1 MLMMTR
7 RAGQKIV
14 LGDGIVIE
22 VVEVAGNTVRLGV
35 DAPRSVPVYREEI
48 WTAVRAENEAAASAP
63 ASLPEPPPR
72 KPAVKRATAPSRPA
86 RSARSRARPR
96 RRAP

>member
-14 LGDGIVIE
+14 LGDDITIE

-35 DAPRSVPVYREEI
+35 NAPRSVPVYREEI
-48 WTAVRAENEAAASAP
+48 WTAVRAENEAAATATELP
-63 ASLPEPPPR
+63 AGPATSPQPP
-72 KPAVKRATAPSRPA
+72 KA
-86 RSARSRARPR
+86 
-96 RRAP
+96 

>member
-14 LGDGIVIE
+14 LGDNITIE

-48 WTAVRAENEAAASAP
+48 WTAVRAENEAAATAP
-63 ASLPEPPPR
+63 ASLPSAPPQ
-72 KPAVKRATAPSRPA
+72 APGQTPPQPS
-86 RSARSRARPR
+86 
-96 RRAP
+96 

>member
-14 LGDGIVIE
+14 LGEDITIE
-22 VVEVAGNTVRLGV
+22 VVEVAGNTVRIGV
-35 DAPRSVPVYREEI
+35 NAPRSVPVYREEI

-63 ASLPEPPPR
+63 ASLPQTPPQ
-72 KPAVKRATAPSRPA
+72 KPAS
-86 RSARSRARPR
+86 
-96 RRAP
+96 

>member
-48 WTAVRAENEAAASAP
+48 WTAVRAENEAAATAP
-63 ASLPEPPPR
+63 ASLPTPPQPPGGQ
-72 KPAVKRATAPSRPA
+72 PAS
-86 RSARSRARPR
+86 
-96 RRAP
+96 

>member
-14 LGDGIVIE
+14 LGDNITIE

-35 DAPRSVPVYREEI
+35 NAPRSVPVYREEI
-48 WTAVRAENEAAASAP
+48 WTAVRAENEAAASATERP
-63 ASLPEPPPR
+63 AAPPARAPEPPQ
-72 KPAVKRATAPSRPA
+72 S
-86 RSARSRARPR
+86 
-96 RRAP
+96 

>member
-14 LGDGIVIE
+14 LGDDITIE

-35 DAPRSVPVYREEI
+35 NAPRSVPVYREEI
-48 WTAVRAENEAAASAP
+48 WTAVRAENEAAASATQLPAAPAPAAPP
-63 ASLPEPPPR
+63 ASPPAPPEQ
-72 KPAVKRATAPSRPA
+72 PS
-86 RSARSRARPR
+86 
-96 RRAP
+96 

>member
-14 LGDGIVIE
+14 IGDGITIE
-22 VVEVAGNTVRLGV
+22 IVEVAGNTVRLGV

-48 WTAVRAENEAAASAP
+48 WTAVRAENEAAATTATDLPAAPPAAP
-63 ASLPEPPPR
+63 A
-72 KPAVKRATAPSRPA
+72 PADER
-86 RSARSRARPR
+86 
-96 RRAP
+96 

>member
-1 MLMMTR
+1 MMTR

-14 LGDGIVIE
+14 LGDNITIE

-48 WTAVRAENEAAASAP
+48 WTAVRAENEAAATATELPAAP
-63 ASLPEPPPR
+63 APPPQQ
-72 KPAVKRATAPSRPA
+72 PPQS
-86 RSARSRARPR
+86 
-96 RRAP
+96 

>member
-14 LGDGIVIE
+14 LGDNITIE

-48 WTAVRAENEAAASAP
+48 WTAVRAENEAAATATE
-63 ASLPEPPPR
+63 LPVPPP
-72 KPAVKRATAPSRPA
+72 PAAPGGQPS
-86 RSARSRARPR
+86 
-96 RRAP
+96 

>member
-48 WTAVRAENEAAASAP
+48 WTAVRAENEAAAAAP
-63 ASLPEPPPR
+63 ASLPQTPPPAQGQAPP
-72 KPAVKRATAPSRPA
+72 PAPGQTPPS
-86 RSARSRARPR
+86 
-96 RRAP
+96 

>member
-14 LGDGIVIE
+14 LGDNITIE

-35 DAPRSVPVYREEI
+35 TAPRSIPVYREEI
-48 WTAVRAENEAAASAP
+48 WTAVRAENEAAATATE
-63 ASLPEPPPR
+63 LPVPPP
-72 KPAVKRATAPSRPA
+72 PAPPGGQS
-86 RSARSRARPR
+86 
-96 RRAP
+96 

>member
-14 LGDGIVIE
+14 LGDDITIE

-35 DAPRSVPVYREEI
+35 NAPRSVPVYREEI
-48 WTAVRAENEAAASAP
+48 WTAVRAENEAAATATELPSAP
-63 ASLPEPPPR
+63 AAPQQQPP
-72 KPAVKRATAPSRPA
+72 KA
-86 RSARSRARPR
+86 
-96 RRAP
+96 

>member
-14 LGDGIVIE
+14 LGDNITIE

-48 WTAVRAENEAAASAP
+48 WTAVRAENEAAATATQ
-63 ASLPEPPPR
+63 LPEAPRPPQGGGG
-72 KPAVKRATAPSRPA
+72 
-86 RSARSRARPR
+86 SAA
-96 RRAP
+96 